1 MQETVIPIINPLSFL
16 TRPSL
21 MHSLIVLIQKNLL
34 SHPSEND
41 KGWKNVQIPSGSSP
55 KCIGEYYLPTISKD
69 LSSVSHNTNDYTSNT
84 TQHIKD
90 FIVVNHC

>member
-41 KGWKNVQIPSGSSP
+41 KVWKCTNSFGFQSEMYRRV
-55 KCIGEYYLPTISKD
+55 
-69 LSSVSHNTNDYTSNT
+69 LSSNNLKGS
-84 TQHIKD
+84 
-90 FIVVNHC
+90 VVVEP